1 LGTYVDNCA
10 YYGTDDVTES
20 WFQAALGERLK
31 IDFMGDLLYYLG
43 VHYDWQTTKDGR
55 LTVHLSQEGH
65 IYKMLE
71 NNNMRSTDS
80 HFPVS
85 TPYRSGTPIDRIP
98 HDGVTPEQKPQL
110 VSSYQSIVGSLNWLS
125 LSTRPDITTAVTLL
139 ASHLHNPSNG
149 HLEAAQHVLCYLKG
163 TPDWGLRYTQPDT
176 TIAEYDPTECV
187 RGNVAWPTD
196 KVPRLNSYDR
206 AYTFTDSNWGPQ
218 DASHPKEGELR
229 KPM

>member
-1 LGTYVDNCA
+1 LPSGGTIYFGTYVDDCA

-31 IDFMGDLLYYLG
+31 IDFMGDLSYYLG
-43 VHYDWQTTKDGR
+43 VHYDWQTTEDGR

-98 HDGVTPEQKPQL
+98 HDGATPEQKPQL
-110 VSSYQSIVGSLNWLS
+110 VSSYQSIVGGLNWLS
-125 LSTRPDITTAVTLL
+125 LSTRPDITMARHSL
-139 ASHLHNPSNG
+139 G
-149 HLEAAQHVLCYLKG
+149 
-163 TPDWGLRYTQPDT
+163 
-176 TIAEYDPTECV
+176 
-187 RGNVAWPTD
+187 
-196 KVPRLNSYDR
+196 
-206 AYTFTDSNWGPQ
+206 
-218 DASHPKEGELR
+218 
-229 KPM
+229 

>member
-1 LGTYVDNCA
+1 LPSGGTIYFGTYVDDCA

-31 IDFMGDLLYYLG
+31 IDFMGDLSYYLG

-110 VSSYQSIVGSLNWLS
+110 VSSYQSIVGGLNWLS
-125 LSTRPDITTAVTLL
+125 LSTQPDITTAVTLL

-163 TPDWGLRYTQPDT
+163 TPDWGL
-176 TIAEYDPTECV
+176 
-187 RGNVAWPTD
+187 
-196 KVPRLNSYDR
+196 
-206 AYTFTDSNWGPQ
+206 
-218 DASHPKEGELR
+218 
-229 KPM
+229 